1 LFASVFDGSYLERE
15 RLWWQKIVE
24 DYDKKC
30 EEARAK
36 GVEVCPRCYST
47 YVIKKEKTVRHYKC
61 KRCNYKFKSGHI
73 PGLNTPARVVG
84 LLLNAIKDGLGPEMA
99 AEHLHDDL
107 LVLDS
112 DKKLVKSAV
121 YGIEEKVL
129 ADPRWL
135 DGFIFGN
142 LMEGVKVKVLEVD
155 EIFQHRLRH
164 KRQIQDM
171 FYNKNKKDMD
181 FLYVINAVALE
192 PCFPLRPL
200 AVYARDDLAFMQ
212 YAGEMAC
219 RVLQPEEIHSDDLPQ
234 WKTALKSFFPRSNHV
249 VVTRS
254 KKKGGFWVKDNISLT
269 VHIERANRAL
279 RKTIKKGK
287 KFGALRSLQNAA
299 DLNYFHRVFLD
310 RSKGKTVVENL
321 GLAWPKN
328 VRTFT
333 DLSKFARYVRA
344 LVTNSSMKPE
354 EEIMAPESL
363 LEKVSLIGGPIGK
376 LVINVKILPPFNE
389 MKFQEPVALVLNNSL
404 PAPKRGKIF
413 LEFLR
418 GRIHEDLYQA
428 PFTLVEVFQ
437 DAFSARLTMSLMNGT
452 YTVVVRLF
460 PQKEEGLLPCF
471 VIFDNLLVV
480 NGKIN
485 VYNFKLSRDEIMAKT
500 WMDIVRELFL
510 GEDPMQ
516 IKLLAN
522 CYFAQPLGDNIYE

>member
-1 LFASVFDGSYLERE
+1 
-15 RLWWQKIVE
+15 
-24 DYDKKC
+24 
-30 EEARAK
+30 
-36 GVEVCPRCYST
+36 
-47 YVIKKEKTVRHYKC
+47 
-61 KRCNYKFKSGHI
+61 
-73 PGLNTPARVVG
+73 
-84 LLLNAIKDGLGPEMA
+84 
-99 AEHLHDDL
+99 
-107 LVLDS
+107 
-112 DKKLVKSAV
+112 
-121 YGIEEKVL
+121 
-129 ADPRWL
+129 
-135 DGFIFGN
+135 
-142 LMEGVKVKVLEVD
+142 
-155 EIFQHRLRH
+155 
-164 KRQIQDM
+164 
-171 FYNKNKKDMD
+171 
-181 FLYVINAVALE
+181 
-192 PCFPLRPL
+192 
-200 AVYARDDLAFMQ
+200 
-212 YAGEMAC
+212 
-219 RVLQPEEIHSDDLPQ
+219 
-234 WKTALKSFFPRSNHV
+234 
-249 VVTRS
+249 
-254 KKKGGFWVKDNISLT
+254 
-269 VHIERANRAL
+269 
-279 RKTIKKGK
+279 
-287 KFGALRSLQNAA
+287 
-299 DLNYFHRVFLD
+299 VFLD